1 MLAVAKAP
9 RIRVEITGVGARAV
23 ATALKK
29 SIPGITITD
38 DSESEALRGSGWF
51 EKMESDLTPGRAL
64 RVYRGNAGLTLA
76 ALSEKTGIPA
86 PHLSGMEHDKRPIG
100 KLNARRLAEALNC
113 DYRRF
118 L

>member
-1 MLAVAKAP
+1 MLAVAKTP
-9 RIRVEITGVGARAV
+9 RIRVEIKGVGARAV
-23 ATALKK
+23 ANALKK
-29 SIPGITITD
+29 IIPGITITD
-38 DSESEALRGSGWF
+38 DKESEALRGSGWF
-51 EKMESDLTPGRAL
+51 EAMEADLTPGRAL

-76 ALSEKTGIPA
+76 LLSEKTGIPV

-100 KLNARRLAEALNC
+100 KINARRLAAALCC